1 MRYKIFFK
9 DQFRKELKRL
19 SIQDKKLVFAKIK
32 VIRNNPRYQSK
43 RVKGIKRNI
52 QRTRVNRD
60 IRLFWEYDPSNDI
73 VIIML
78 RIGHHDVEKMRK
90 VQSY

>member
-1 MRYKIFFK
+1 MRYKVYFK
-9 DQFRKELKRL
+9 DQFKKELRKL
-19 SIQDKKLVFAKIK
+19 SVPDRELVFAKVK

-43 RVKGIKRNI
+43 KVRGIKRSV

-60 IRLFWEYDPSNDI
+60 IRLFWEYDPFNEAII
-73 VIIML
+73 VML
-78 RIGHHDVEKMRK
+78 RIGHHDAEKMRK